1 MYRNSVVA
9 HLLHFQFGEHPL
21 VGLGLAWNSKLMR
34 HASATHHSSFHS
46 ASGMSGMPKRPSV
59 GSFLQPMLK
68 KGTGGFVSESSYLR
82 PYCSISLKGS
92 PPPPPTPLLQKL
104 ACFHGPARA
113 TGRRHASSCH
123 YIPHNQV
130 RCNRFSP
137 QNPSLGCRSFNFSLR
152 HGSTLSRKSVV
163 M

>member
-34 HASATHHSSFHS
+34 HASAKHHSSFHS

-92 PPPPPTPLLQKL
+92 PPPPPPPCCRNSPVSMVRHVQQGDGTLRPVIT
-104 ACFHGPARA
+104 FHITKSVA
-113 TGRRHASSCH
+113 TGSAHRIQVWDADPLTFH
-123 YIPHNQV
+123 YATV
-130 RCNRFSP
+130 ALSAE
-137 QNPSLGCRSFNFSLR
+137 SL
-152 HGSTLSRKSVV
+152 
-163 M
+163 